1 MATVSSFEGLAHPT
15 RSELRQFAELF
26 MPLFQASSD
35 EARRQAVAALSQ
47 SKTIP
52 PAVALFIGSQ
62 PIAIAAPFLTASQAI
77 DDDILIIIARSQ
89 GTAHARAIVSR
100 DSLSPKVIDALVT
113 ASQAIDD
120 DILIIIARS
129 QGTAHARAIV
139 SRDSLSPKVIDAL
152 VALRHSE
159 PRQTAPAA
167 VAEEPAEALALPPT
181 GASMEAA
188 DFVERLAS
196 EEAMRERIKGL
207 ARHLGRNDGNRL
219 GLRTLSDIQE
229 ALLVR
234 FARAREAES
243 FATALADALSAS
255 RWLAERIML
264 DLSGQQLATTL
275 TSLGMGFLDAVFVL
289 ERLYRHLAEPQHN
302 VTRAWMV
309 LDALDPEECHQR
321 VEAWRR
327 ADSYTYKP
335 EDQARTEQAAA
346 SAPNAVRQ
354 VPPARDIR
362 IVGRR

>member
-47 SKTIP
+47 CKTIP
-52 PAVALFIGSQ
+52 SAVALFIGSQ
-62 PIAIAAPFLTASQAI
+62 PIAIAAPFLTASQAV
-77 DDDILIIIARSQ
+77 DDDTLIVIARSQ
-89 GTAHARAIVSR
+89 GA
-100 DSLSPKVIDALVT
+100 
-113 ASQAIDD
+113 
-120 DILIIIARS
+120 
-129 QGTAHARAIV
+129 AHARAIV

-152 VALRHSE
+152 VALRHAE

-167 VAEEPAEALALPPT
+167 VAEEHALPPT
-181 GASMEAA
+181 AASMEAA
-188 DFVERLAS
+188 DFVERLAR

-207 ARHLGRNDGNRL
+207 ARHLGRNDSNRL

-234 FARAREAES
+234 FARAREAGS

-289 ERLYRHLAEPQHN
+289 ERLYPHLSEPQHN

-309 LDALDPEECHQR
+309 LDALDPDECHQR

-335 EDQARTEQAAA
+335 EDQVRGEQSAA
-346 SAPNAVRQ
+346 SAPRAVRQ
-354 VPPARDIR
+354 EPPARDIR

>member
-1 MATVSSFEGLAHPT
+1 MRDRFRDLEGPLAIRKKDVVLMATVSSFEGLAHPT

-47 SKTIP
+47 CKTIP
-52 PAVALFIGSQ
+52 SAVALFIGSQ
-62 PIAIAAPFLTASQAI
+62 PIAIAAPFLTASQAV
-77 DDDILIIIARSQ
+77 DDDTLIVIARSQ
-89 GTAHARAIVSR
+89 GA
-100 DSLSPKVIDALVT
+100 
-113 ASQAIDD
+113 
-120 DILIIIARS
+120 
-129 QGTAHARAIV
+129 AHARAIV

-152 VALRHSE
+152 VALRQAE

-167 VAEEPAEALALPPT
+167 VAEEPAEAHALPPT
-181 GASMEAA
+181 AASMEAA
-188 DFVERLAS
+188 DFVARLAS

-219 GLRTLSDIQE
+219 GLRTLSDMQE

-234 FARAREAES
+234 FARAREAGS

-289 ERLYRHLAEPQHN
+289 ERLYPHLSEPQHN

-309 LDALDPEECHQR
+309 MDGLDPDECHQR

-335 EDQARTEQAAA
+335 EDQVPAEQAAA
-346 SAPNAVRQ
+346 SAPRAMRQ
-354 VPPARDIR
+354 EPPARDSR